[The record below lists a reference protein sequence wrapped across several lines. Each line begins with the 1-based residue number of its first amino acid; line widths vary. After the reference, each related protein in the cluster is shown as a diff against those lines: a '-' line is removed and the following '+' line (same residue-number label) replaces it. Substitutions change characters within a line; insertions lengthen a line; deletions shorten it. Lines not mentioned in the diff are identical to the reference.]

1 MEDLGQY
8 LKSSYFINHSLASF
22 KPSYYINLKLDN
34 FTSSY
39 FNILSLDIT
48 SKYCLNYYHK
58 PSYCINLGFDR
69 HNLGP

>member
-1 MEDLGQY
+1 MEDLSQF

-48 SKYCLNYYHK
+48 SKYCL
-58 PSYCINLGFDR
+58 
-69 HNLGP
+69 